1 MAKTVPNRYSVP
13 DRGATLQ
20 GCKDV
25 AWWWVGSEGRLQT
38 HKTGRMLVPIK
49 EDCECLGAVAML
61 LSLTLCM
68 CEFPKIF
75 KGRVY
80 I

>member
-1 MAKTVPNRYSVP
+1 MVVGRIWGEAADPQDWP
-13 DRGATLQ
+13 D
-20 GCKDV
+20 V
-25 AWWWVGSEGRLQT
+25 SS
-38 HKTGRMLVPIK
+38 IK

-68 CEFPKIF
+68 CEFPKTF